1 MNLKKNLLV
10 LVVALFT
17 LGFVACSND
26 DDVISLPLPVLGTW
40 SLSET
45 SSDVKA
51 GDETKEAIEKELGKS
66 TFSMKYL
73 ILNEDGS
80 YESTLNTV
88 DKGVYKLEN
97 DSLHLIKAE
106 VYSTETA
113 TTPSTQ
119 SFGVVFNTLNKM
131 ELTEDV
137 TARFTEKYG
146 DVEKVTVT
154 FSLDRSV
161 E

>member
-17 LGFVACSND
+17 LGLVACSD

-40 SLSET
+40 SLAET
-45 SSDVKA
+45 SSDVQA

-66 TFSMKYL
+66 TFSVKDL
-73 ILNEDGS
+73 KLNEDGS
-80 YESTLNTV
+80 YESTLNTF

-106 VYSTETA
+106 VYSTETT

-137 TARFTEKYG
+137 TARFIEKYD

-154 FSLDRSV
+154 FSLNKSA